1 MLLIKLIRNSL
12 NLLDYFNQK
21 KIINI
26 IKKKI
31 QDKLVI
37 IDVGAHFG
45 ETINIIKK
53 NFDFKKIY
61 SFEASPLNFKI
72 LRDNHP
78 NDLNYNIEI
87 YNYALGEEKAEHFI
101 NQAVESSSSTINDLN
116 LKSKYFFKKLRVLN
130 IKDKNSFSK
139 KIPIKIIT
147 LDSFI
152 NEKKIDKI
160 DLLKIDT
167 EGYELNILK
176 GCRKNL
182 SKIQLIY
189 FEHHY
194 DDMIIKN
201 YKFSDINNFLIKFGF
216 KKIVKNKMLFRKSF
230 EYLYENQR

>member
-116 LKSKYFFKKLRVLN
+116 LKSKYFL
-130 IKDKNSFSK
+130 KN
-139 KIPIKIIT
+139 
-147 LDSFI
+147 
-152 NEKKIDKI
+152 
-160 DLLKIDT
+160 
-167 EGYELNILK
+167 
-176 GCRKNL
+176 
-182 SKIQLIY
+182 
-189 FEHHY
+189 
-194 DDMIIKN
+194 
-201 YKFSDINNFLIKFGF
+201 
-216 KKIVKNKMLFRKSF
+216 
-230 EYLYENQR
+230 

>member
-1 MLLIKLIRNSL
+1 MFLIKIIRNCL

-26 IKKKI
+26 IKNKI
-31 QDKLVI
+31 QNELVV

-45 ETINIIKK
+45 ETINIVKK
-53 NFDFKKIY
+53 NLQFKKIY
-61 SFEASPLNFKI
+61 SFEASPLNFKT
-72 LRDNHP
+72 LKTNYP
-78 NDLNYNIEI
+78 NGLNPNIEI
-87 YNYALGEEKAEHFI
+87 YNYALGEKNIEYFI
-101 NQAVESSSSTINDLN
+101 NQTQESSSSTINDLN
-116 LKSKYFFKKLRVLN
+116 LKSSYLLKKLKILN
-130 IKDKNSFSK
+130 IKDRNLFSK

-152 NEKKIDKI
+152 DEKKIDKI

-167 EGYELNILK
+167 EGYEFNILK
-176 GCRKNL
+176 GLLKNH
-182 SKIQLIY
+182 SKIKLIY

-201 YKFSDINNFLIKFGF
+201 YNFSDINDLLIKFGF

-230 EYLYENQR
+230 EYLYENQN